1 METERKKLEME
12 EKKRKKQKAKE
23 KEELLNYIKKVKMK
37 FPYVEDMVIIKEEK
51 ININEFISLN
61 IQSGDQSIQCIVICK
76 KTEIFNN
83 VINKVFEKN
92 PEFKNY
98 ANYFLCNGSVVYEYK
113 SLEENKIKD
122 GDAVLL
128 YKREDDENDD

>member
-1 METERKKLEME
+1 MNYVEEAKK
-12 EKKRKKQKAKE
+12 
-23 KEELLNYIKKVKMK
+23 K
-37 FPYVEDMVIIKEEK
+37 FPYVQDMVIIKEGK
-51 ININEFISLN
+51 VNINELISLN
-61 IQSGDQSIQCIVICK
+61 IQSGDQNIQCIVICK

-98 ANYFLCNGSVVYEYK
+98 SNYFLCNGSIVYEYK

-122 GDAVLL
+122 GEAVLL
-128 YKREDDENDD
+128 YKRGDDDD